1 MKLEV
6 EMTNMTASKK
16 SSSNISETETIG
28 LLDYDME
35 GGSELED
42 DEEEQRL
49 EDQVRAEYKEGI
61 SHLPL
66 RCRWCKRNEKYV
78 AKYDHYCIVLGTCI
92 GERNHCRFWWYL
104 LAQTI
109 ALGWAI
115 SVVLTGIEYRMYWS
129 TWFSTN
135 LNKIFCA
142 FVLWCLFFL
151 IFSLLGF
158 HSFLACSNMTS
169 YELRKG
175 SKIDYM
181 ADFEERFKPKHRNP
195 ITTGWKDI
203 DAIVGGGLGKSELG
217 VVIAPTGAGK
227 SMLLVHLGAA
237 ALREGKTVVQY
248 TLELQDTVIANRYDS
263 CITGYPLSDIKNFKQ
278 EIYEEIKDFEGNL
291 IIKEYPTKSAST
303 NTMRAHLSRLAKRG
317 INPGMIIVDYADLLK
332 PVTVRKE
339 KRAELES
346 IYEELRALST
356 EFQCPIWTASQTNR
370 SGLSAEVIT
379 MEQISEAFNKCFVAD
394 FIFSVSRTIE
404 DKQNNQGKIFIAKN
418 RNVYISSRKL

>member
-1 MKLEV
+1 MKEFLVTQCFPYYNEELPKKTRRVAWKYRAGYAALNGILLFWILGLRDTCLWIRPLHYLAPDDAQANVSQFVQFFIMLGFSWFSYVFIQGSNPGFVNKDILRRAGFDPDTGRSTNEDDVEDTVSLTASSTEMKLEV
-6 EMTNMTASKK
+6 EMTNMSASKK
-16 SSSNISETETIG
+16 SSSSKISETETIG

-129 TWFSTN
+129 TWFSAN

-151 IFSLLGF
+151 IFSLLGY
-158 HSFLACSNMTS
+158 HSFLACANMTS
-169 YELRKG
+169 YEMRKG

-181 ADFEERFKPKHRNP
+181 ADFDECDLPFSN
-195 ITTGWKDI
+195 
-203 DAIVGGGLGKSELG
+203 GLF
-217 VVIAPTGAGK
+217 
-227 SMLLVHLGAA
+227 HN
-237 ALREGKTVVQY
+237 LRIFCCV
-248 TLELQDTVIANRYDS
+248 S
-263 CITGYPLSDIKNFKQ
+263 
-278 EIYEEIKDFEGNL
+278 
-291 IIKEYPTKSAST
+291 
-303 NTMRAHLSRLAKRG
+303 
-317 INPGMIIVDYADLLK
+317 
-332 PVTVRKE
+332 
-339 KRAELES
+339 
-346 IYEELRALST
+346 
-356 EFQCPIWTASQTNR
+356 
-370 SGLSAEVIT
+370 SGLSRRDQDEFRRSKRHRGEWT
-379 MEQISEAFNKCFVAD
+379 P
-394 FIFSVSRTIE
+394 TIWRPPE
-404 DKQNNQGKIFIAKN
+404 KFN
-418 RNVYISSRKL
+418 RNSRDCCNNLWENKYWRCC

>member
-1 MKLEV
+1 MKEFLVTQCFPYYNEELPKKTRRVAWKYRVGYAALNGILLFWILGLSDTCLWIRPLHYLAPDDAQANVSQFVQFFIMLGLSWFSYVLIQGSNPGFVNKDVLRRAGFDPDTGRSTNEDDVEDTVSLTASSTEMKLEV

-16 SSSNISETETIG
+16 SSSSKMTETETIG

-104 LAQTI
+104 FAQTI

-151 IFSLLGF
+151 IFSLLGY
-158 HSFLACSNMTS
+158 HSFLACANMTS
-169 YELRKG
+169 YEMRKG

-181 ADFEERFKPKHRNP
+181 ADFDECDLPFSN
-195 ITTGWKDI
+195 
-203 DAIVGGGLGKSELG
+203 GLF
-217 VVIAPTGAGK
+217 
-227 SMLLVHLGAA
+227 HN
-237 ALREGKTVVQY
+237 LRIFCCV
-248 TLELQDTVIANRYDS
+248 S
-263 CITGYPLSDIKNFKQ
+263 
-278 EIYEEIKDFEGNL
+278 
-291 IIKEYPTKSAST
+291 
-303 NTMRAHLSRLAKRG
+303 
-317 INPGMIIVDYADLLK
+317 
-332 PVTVRKE
+332 
-339 KRAELES
+339 
-346 IYEELRALST
+346 
-356 EFQCPIWTASQTNR
+356 
-370 SGLSAEVIT
+370 SGLSRRD
-379 MEQISEAFNKCFVAD
+379 QDD
-394 FIFSVSRTIE
+394 FRRSKRHRGEWTPTIWRPPE
-404 DKQNNQGKIFIAKN
+404 KFN
-418 RNVYISSRKL
+418 RNSRDCCNNLWENKYWRCC

>member
-1 MKLEV
+1 MKEFLVTQCFPYYNEELPKKTRRVAWKYRAGYAALNGILLFWILGLRDTCLWIRPLHYLAPDDAQANVSQFVQFFIMLGFSWFSYVFIQGSNPGFVNKDILRRAGFDPDTGRSTNEDDVEDTVSLTASSTEMKLEV
-6 EMTNMTASKK
+6 EMTNMSASKK
-16 SSSNISETETIG
+16 SSSSKISETETIG

-129 TWFSTN
+129 TWFSAN

-151 IFSLLGF
+151 IFSLLGY
-158 HSFLACSNMTS
+158 HSFLACANMTS
-169 YELRKG
+169 YEMRKG

-181 ADFEERFKPKHRNP
+181 ADFDECDLPFSN
-195 ITTGWKDI
+195 
-203 DAIVGGGLGKSELG
+203 GLF
-217 VVIAPTGAGK
+217 
-227 SMLLVHLGAA
+227 HN
-237 ALREGKTVVQY
+237 LRIFCCV
-248 TLELQDTVIANRYDS
+248 S
-263 CITGYPLSDIKNFKQ
+263 
-278 EIYEEIKDFEGNL
+278 
-291 IIKEYPTKSAST
+291 
-303 NTMRAHLSRLAKRG
+303 
-317 INPGMIIVDYADLLK
+317 
-332 PVTVRKE
+332 
-339 KRAELES
+339 
-346 IYEELRALST
+346 
-356 EFQCPIWTASQTNR
+356 
-370 SGLSAEVIT
+370 SGLSRRDQDEFRRSKRHRGEWT
-379 MEQISEAFNKCFVAD
+379 P
-394 FIFSVSRTIE
+394 TIWRPLE
-404 DKQNNQGKIFIAKN
+404 KFN
-418 RNVYISSRKL
+418 RNSRDCCNNLWENKYWRCC

>member
-1 MKLEV
+1 MKEFLVTQCFPYYNEEIPKKTRRVAWKYRVGYAALNGILLFWILGLSDTCLWIRPLHYLAPDDAQANVSQFVQFFIMLGFSWFSYVLIQGSNPGFVNKDILRRAGFDPDTGRSTNDDDVEDTVSLTASSTEMKLEV

-16 SSSNISETETIG
+16 SSSSKMSETETIG

-109 ALGWAI
+109 ALGWSI

-181 ADFEERFKPKHRNP
+181 ADFDECDLPFSN
-195 ITTGWKDI
+195 
-203 DAIVGGGLGKSELG
+203 GLF
-217 VVIAPTGAGK
+217 
-227 SMLLVHLGAA
+227 HN
-237 ALREGKTVVQY
+237 LRIFCCV
-248 TLELQDTVIANRYDS
+248 S
-263 CITGYPLSDIKNFKQ
+263 
-278 EIYEEIKDFEGNL
+278 
-291 IIKEYPTKSAST
+291 
-303 NTMRAHLSRLAKRG
+303 
-317 INPGMIIVDYADLLK
+317 
-332 PVTVRKE
+332 
-339 KRAELES
+339 
-346 IYEELRALST
+346 
-356 EFQCPIWTASQTNR
+356 
-370 SGLSAEVIT
+370 SGLSRRDRDD
-379 MEQISEAFNKCFVAD
+379 FRRNK
-394 FIFSVSRTIE
+394 SSSSSSGWTPTIWRPPE
-404 DKQNNQGKIFIAKN
+404 KFN
-418 RNVYISSRKL
+418 RNSRDCCNNLWENKYWRCC